1 MTATF
6 DGTSAAALSL
16 RNVVKRFGDFNA
28 VNGLSFDV
36 SPGQLL
42 CLLGPNGAGKTT
54 TIQMCEGFLK
64 PTTGEISVLGL
75 NPATDPD
82 AVRARIG
89 IMLQGGGGYSGIRVK
104 EMLDL
109 AAKYNANPHD
119 PDWLLEVLGLTGA
132 RRTTYRRLSGGQKQR
147 LALALAVI
155 GRPQLV
161 FLDEPTAGMDAQSR
175 LVVWELIRALKRDKV
190 TVVLTTHL
198 MDEAEA
204 LADRVVIVDHGQAVA
219 EGSLDELLHSDTAA
233 HLELDVNADIDAHS
247 FAQATGVK
255 LEPIRPLRYSIT
267 AEMTPQLVAAITAEL
282 ARQDVLVRRLDST
295 NRNLEDVFLDI
306 TGRHL
311 RS

>member
-219 EGSLDELLHSDTAA
+219 EGSLDELLHSDTTA